1 MPNHMKMLMQPN
13 GAPITN
19 SPGEEAEWPSWGPAY
34 TSTMGREAGAHGK
47 AEAFS
52 CDPEDG
58 EKGVLKGQGQ
68 GVSLGVDAAKASFHF
83 TQQGKK

>member
-1 MPNHMKMLMQPN
+1 MKMLMQPH

-19 SPGEEAEWPSWGPAY
+19 SPGEEAEWPTWGPAY
-34 TSTMGREAGAHGK
+34 TSSMRREAGAHGTDMA

-58 EKGVLKGQGQ
+58 EKGVLKGWGQ
-68 GVSLGVDAAKASFHF
+68 RVSLGFNTAKVSFHF
-83 TQQGKK
+83 T